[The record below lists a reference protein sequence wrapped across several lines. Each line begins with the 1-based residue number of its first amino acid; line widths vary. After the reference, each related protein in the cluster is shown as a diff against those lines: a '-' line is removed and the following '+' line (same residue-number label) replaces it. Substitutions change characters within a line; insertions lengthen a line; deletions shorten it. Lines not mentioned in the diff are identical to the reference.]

1 MQKGHHMGQLEE
13 LEQRIADAF
22 SRISAGVVALSA
34 APAAPAEPSPDL
46 QEALDEERM
55 ANAQLHE
62 RVRVLQG
69 QLDGARS
76 SQQDQVA
83 SLTAQLE
90 AQALEVQRLTSTAS
104 RLRDELQQLRGAAEQ
119 GAVDPSMING
129 AMMAELEALRTTRA
143 AEATEMNDILSALGQ
158 VLDAEEA
165 RTHA

>member
-1 MQKGHHMGQLEE
+1 
-13 LEQRIADAF
+13 
-22 SRISAGVVALSA
+22 
-34 APAAPAEPSPDL
+34 
-46 QEALDEERM
+46 M

-69 QLDGARS
+69 QLDGARL

-83 SLTAQLE
+83 TLTAQLE

-104 RLRDELQQLRGAAEQ
+104 QLRDELQQLRAASEQ